1 MSRAI
6 EVKILNILWPRIGTD
21 NPRNWYR
28 LECQSEQGVV
38 ICVGSVKWRPSEN
51 ELMVLTGEFEAW
63 KGQRNFKFSEARPF
77 IPANP
82 RAQLSYVVERTKGM
96 GQAAE
101 AAIWERFGDG
111 WRKMD
116 AKGAEELGIRA
127 DAYENFRQ
135 QVDAL
140 DRDAE
145 KCNTISYLLGR
156 QCSNAIAC
164 AAWEEWGNDTVGIVN
179 ADCYRLADLPG
190 FGFADVDGRVRV
202 DYEIGDDDPRRI
214 TAAIIYAMRQLTG
227 SGSTVIP
234 WVELIEKL
242 RDLRINLDLVQS
254 RVAEMFTDFTLR
266 GFPGEQMVALG
277 VHYNAE
283 SEILKYLE
291 AEA

>member
-1 MSRAI
+1 MSRTI
-6 EVKILNILWPRIGTD
+6 EVKILNILWPRIGTE

-28 LECQSEQGVV
+28 LECKAEHGVV

-96 GQAAE
+96 GPAAE

-116 AKGAEELGIRA
+116 AKGAEELKIRA

-145 KCNTISYLLGR
+145 KCNTISYLLSR

-164 AAWEEWGNDTVGIVN
+164 AAQIALCVLVHPFGNRV
-179 ADCYRLADLPG
+179 
-190 FGFADVDGRVRV
+190 FDGRLSLGSLPATGV
-202 DYEIGDDDPRRI
+202 IGRI
-214 TAAIIYAMRQLTG
+214 AARKMASLH
-227 SGSTVIP
+227 
-234 WVELIEKL
+234 K
-242 RDLRINLDLVQS
+242 N
-254 RVAEMFTDFTLR
+254 
-266 GFPGEQMVALG
+266 
-277 VHYNAE
+277 N
-283 SEILKYLE
+283 
-291 AEA
+291 